1 MNRLVTSL
9 YLFLASCAAFAQ
21 STKPEPPTEHA
32 SPLTVMI
39 FLGLFFGSIG
49 AYFVYLWWTRKGR
62 KDGPGE

>member
-1 MNRLVTSL
+1 MNRLFATL

-21 STKPEPPTEHA
+21 EAKPEPPTEHA

-49 AYFVYLWWTRKGR
+49 AYFVYLWWTRKAGR
-62 KDGPGE
+62 KGGED